1 MNLDNLK
8 TLRFNPALGWPA
20 GIAIAAVMI
29 GFAIAV
35 VVIHRRRK
43 GESDETVGACVR
55 RCAICVIIAIL
66 ALTPSTIASTTSR
79 AVNTTD
85 VVIATD
91 VTGSM
96 AVDDAQYGSPTTMT
110 RLDAAKKAIDDLTS
124 IYDNSSFAAVHF
136 GASATLDVPLTPD
149 VGAIHNWA
157 SGLNTEPTAVSAGS
171 NLDAPIDP
179 LLVALKQMRAAHPQ
193 DKIVLYYISDG
204 EQTSSKPRRT
214 FSSLRQYLDDAFT
227 LGVGS
232 EQGGQIP
239 EVKAGPSDSE
249 NNQPDTSDQ
258 GWVKDPATGQPGISK
273 MDKKNLTEIA
283 DEMSGKCIVLDS
295 THKLDKS
302 SVTSISKHFRT
313 VDTPKRRERVMPLI
327 WPFSIA
333 LAALLAME
341 MASWLTNSRRLL

>member
-20 GIAIAAVMI
+20 GIAIAIIML
-29 GFAIAV
+29 GFAFAV
-35 VVIHRRRK
+35 VVVHRRRK
-43 GESDETVGACVR
+43 GESDETVWACVR
-55 RCAICVIIAIL
+55 RCVICVIIALL

-79 AVNTTD
+79 AVNTID

-96 AVDDAQYGSPTTMT
+96 AVDDAQYGTSKTMT

-149 VGAIHNWA
+149 IGAIRNWA
-157 SGLNTEPTAVSAGS
+157 TGLNTEPTSVSAGS

-179 LLVALKQMRAAHPQ
+179 LLVTLKQMRTAHPQ

-204 EQTSSKPRRT
+204 EQTSAKPRRT

-227 LGVGS
+227 IGVGS
-232 EQGGQIP
+232 EKGGQIP
-239 EVKAGPSDSE
+239 EVTAGPSDSDGD
-249 NNQPDTSDQ
+249 QPSTSSQ
-258 GWVKDPATGQPGISK
+258 GWVKDPATGQPGISR
-273 MDKKNLTEIA
+273 MDKKNLIAIA
-283 DEMSGKCIVLDS
+283 DEMSGKCILLDA

-302 SVTSISKHFRT
+302 SVTSLSKHFRT
-313 VDTPKRRERVMPLI
+313 VETPKRRERVMPVV
-327 WPFSIA
+327 WPLYIA
-333 LAALLAME
+333 LAALLTME
-341 MASWLTNSRRLL
+341 MGSWLANSRRLL

>member
-1 MNLDNLK
+1 MNLDNLM

-20 GIAIAAVMI
+20 GLAIAAIMI

-35 VVIHRRRK
+35 VVVHRRRK
-43 GESDETVGACVR
+43 DESDETLWACVR

-85 VVIATD
+85 VIIATD

-96 AVDDAQYGSPTTMT
+96 AVDDAQYATTKTMT
-110 RLDAAKKAIDDLTS
+110 RLEAAKKAIDDLTG

-136 GASATLDVPLTPD
+136 GASATMDVPLTPD
-149 VGAIHNWA
+149 IGAIRNWA

-179 LLVALKQMRAAHPQ
+179 LLVTLKQIRTAHPH

-204 EQTSSKPRRT
+204 EQTSAKPRRT

-227 LGVGS
+227 LAVGS

-239 EVKAGPSDSE
+239 EIKAGPTNSE
-249 NNQPDTSDQ
+249 SDQ
-258 GWVKDPATGQPGISK
+258 SDTDEEGWVNDPATGQPGISK

-283 DEMSGKCIVLDS
+283 DEMGGKCIVLDG

-302 SVTSISKHFRT
+302 SVASISKHFRT
-313 VDTPKRRERVMPLI
+313 VDTPKRRERVMPLV

-341 MASWLTNSRRLL
+341 MASWLATSRRLL